1 MGACS
6 SSAALDALLHN
17 DADQPHY
24 VPPPCQVACPIGT
37 DVASYVGYIWLKDYE
52 GALEAITATNPLS
65 GVCGRVCDAPCEP
78 ACRRAGSD
86 GTVTIRALKRFV
98 MDKLGAT
105 WNPPMLAPS
114 KAKSVAIV
122 GSGPAGLTAAQDI
135 AQAGYHVHLY
145 EGTSKAGGVLTWG
158 IPDFRLPPEVVEQD
172 IRHVLQRYPGIELH
186 LSTPLGEAVSL
197 GELATRHDAV
207 LLATGANAGKKL
219 GVPGDGLPGVIDGV
233 TFLARVNGGAR
244 PTMPETVLV
253 IGGGDVA
260 MDACRVARRL
270 PGVKSVRV
278 LYRRGPHEI
287 PARKHELEAAI
298 EEGIEIVYNVQPVAV
313 TEGSDG
319 ETILRVQKTR
329 LGDPGPDGRR
339 RPIAIDGEDEEI
351 AAGLIIASVG
361 QKSLSRELER
371 CGLMADDKIE
381 TDPVTMRTRMARVYA
396 AGDGAFGPSTIVN
409 AMGQGH
415 RAAYYVIAQLEGIDN
430 PKPYATPN
438 RTRSVPVAQ
447 DPLWEKLPVEHP
459 HFLGLGEDPQ
469 AFAESE
475 ANYTEQSAMEQAARC
490 YRCDTETGS
499 ADYSVKL
506 RETIFEMVNL
516 TPLPQPRAAITRTR
530 LVPREDPFPAEH
542 RASFDDLTFV
552 PANLSRLVIDPYREG
567 CKTRTLLGA
576 GGIILEQA
584 LLVGGFDAESE
595 PVKAAVAAGIAAGG
609 GGYVGRTAI
618 AGNIP
623 WLQLLHA
630 REPADAAAAA
640 AVGIVEDALFV
651 PTTARDGQVTG
662 LCLSAGQLEAGIP
675 YALEQG
681 IGIVVLD
688 ASRTIDKPWPEL
700 STGPD
705 LSLITEAVALLR
717 AMNAEEGVDLVYFG
731 GIRSGTD
738 LAKALSLGAIAGI
751 AAVAPALAMGGEI
764 GAGGIVFPPLATPR
778 QRTDAVANYLK
789 AASSE
794 VSMMARCTG
803 KTNIHNLEPE
813 DLRSLTLAAERATGI
828 IMAGLRRTG

>member
-37 DVASYVGYIWLKDYE
+37 DVASYVGLIWLKDYE

-65 GVCGRVCDAPCEP
+65 GTCGRVCDAPCEP
-78 ACRRAGSD
+78 ACRRTSSD
-86 GTVTIRALKRFV
+86 GAVTIRGLKRFV
-98 MDKLGAT
+98 MDKLGST
-105 WNPPMLAPS
+105 WSPPIQQPTKS
-114 KAKSVAIV
+114 KSVAIV

-145 EGTSKAGGVLTWG
+145 EAASKPGGVLTWG

-172 IRHVLQRYPGIELH
+172 IGHVLTRYPGIKLH
-186 LSTPLGEAVSL
+186 LSTALGEAITL
-197 GELATRHDAV
+197 GELTAQHDAV
-207 LLATGANAGKKL
+207 VLATGANAGKKL
-219 GVPGDGLPGVIDGV
+219 GIPGDDLPSIVDGV
-233 TFLARVNGGAR
+233 TFLARVNGGDR

-270 PGVKSVRV
+270 PGVKKVRV

-298 EEGIEIVYNVQPVAV
+298 AEGIEIVYNVQPVSVSEGPGGQAV
-313 TEGSDG
+313 
-319 ETILRVQKTR
+319 LRIQKTK

-339 RPIAIDGEDEEI
+339 RPVAIEGQDEDI

-361 QKSLSRELER
+361 QKSISRELSSR
-371 CGLMADDKIE
+371 GLMAEDRIE
-381 TDPVTMRTRMARVYA
+381 TDADSMRTRLANVYA

-438 RTRSVPVAQ
+438 RTRTVPVAQ
-447 DPLWEKLPVEHP
+447 DPLWEKLPA
-459 HFLGLGEDPQ
+459 EDP
-469 AFAESE
+469 AFIPLGDNPESFAETE
-475 ANYTEQSAMEQAARC
+475 ANYSEQAAIEQAARC

-506 RETIFEMVNL
+506 RETIFEMVNIV
-516 TPLPQPRAAITRTR
+516 PQTAPRAAITRKR
-530 LVPREDPFPAEH
+530 LIPRDDPFPAEH
-542 RASFDDLTFV
+542 VANFDDLTFV
-552 PANLSRLVIDPYREG
+552 PANLSRLVIDPYRES
-567 CKTRTLLGA
+567 CKTRTVLG
-576 GGIILEQA
+576 GEIVMEQA
-584 LLVGGFDAESE
+584 LLISGFDDAAE
-595 PVKAAVAAGIAAGG
+595 PVQAAVAAGIAAGG
-609 GGYVGRTAI
+609 GGYVGRKPI

-623 WLQLLHA
+623 WLQLLHRGEA
-630 REPADAAAAA
+630 ASADAAA
-640 AVGIVEDALFV
+640 VIGIVDDALFV
-651 PTTARDGQVTG
+651 PAKAHDEQITG
-662 LCLSAGQLEAGIP
+662 LCLSAGQIESGIAF
-675 YALEQG
+675 ALEHKVG
-681 IGIVVLD
+681 IIILD
-688 ASRTIDKPWPEL
+688 SSRAIDKPWPEL
-700 STGPD
+700 N
-705 LSLITEAVALLR
+705 SLPNLALIAEAVEQLR
-717 AMNAEEGVDLVYFG
+717 AANAEEVLDLVYFG

-738 LAKALSLGAIAGI
+738 LAKVLSLGCVSAIAS
-751 AAVAPALAMGGEI
+751 VAPALAIGGEI
-764 GAGGIVFPPLATPR
+764 TGNGVVFPALATPK
-778 QRTDAVANYLK
+778 QRTDAIANYLK
-789 AASSE
+789 AAASE

-813 DLRSLTLAAERATGI
+813 DLRSLNLAAERATGI
-828 IMAGLRRTG
+828 IMAGYRRAS